1 MATHDFASPHGGGNF
16 FQQLSATRHY
26 CPTAVALRELQ
37 LLGQELV
44 SGDQPQLMRDLHFVL
59 LQKQQL
65 VRKARNDI
73 YLNARMRSW
82 LYLHTPLSVA
92 LLAAIVAHVMTIF
105 MYW

>member
-1 MATHDFASPHGGGNF
+1 
-16 FQQLSATRHY
+16 
-26 CPTAVALRELQ
+26 
-37 LLGQELV
+37 
-44 SGDQPQLMRDLHFVL
+44 MRDLHFVL

-92 LLAAIVAHVMTIF
+92 LLAAIVAHVLTIF
-105 MYW
+105 LYW